1 MATYAYQQMKDPV
14 VVEHIQA
21 EAGIDIG
28 DTFIGMHLKH
38 VAVPIRT
45 SIKEI
50 GYAHVTLAKT
60 RPKLIGGER
69 AVYVN
74 NSENQ

>member
-1 MATYAYQQMKDPV
+1 M
-14 VVEHIQA
+14 VEFIKA
-21 EAGIDIG
+21 DAGIDIG

-45 SIKEI
+45 SSDSI
-50 GYAHVTLAKT
+50 GDAHVTMAKV

-69 AVYVN
+69 AVYERT
-74 NSENQ
+74 SSNQSCH